1 MGFTSPA
8 KVQFDRITFGDETG
22 MMKLFIEL
30 SDRGLITDDMVH
42 EIFDFFPDIVKKK
55 MITENKARKAKR
67 YPDKAGPYYKPNP
80 EEELKKIILQAG
92 GVTPSEVGLELL
104 EKKSGEVP
112 LVDKT
117 HEQDLK
123 VAKIGGKNELNKGT
137 KAKPPKL
144 NGRPKNAKDTV
155 IRKQRVAKA
164 DTFVSRFLWAN
175 AAQKKIS
182 ELVTDV
188 WVAESCGKKDV
199 RSLTTA
205 EAEELELVKFN
216 ILCNINPYSSVD
228 IDTIAQTF
236 DTLDNQVKV
245 DMSAAAKILYMSFVK
260 KNSKEPTLEEKRQI
274 QASAYSL
281 YFEEDEVEEEV
292 SAEQELDN
300 STLQIIKETN

>member
-1 MGFTSPA
+1 
-8 KVQFDRITFGDETG
+8 
-22 MMKLFIEL
+22 
-30 SDRGLITDDMVH
+30 MVH
-42 EIFDFFPDIVKKK
+42 EIFDFFQEIVRKK
-55 MITENKARKAKR
+55 MITENKARKNKR

-80 EEELKKIILQAG
+80 EDELKKIILQAG

-104 EKKSGEVP
+104 EKKAGEVP

-123 VAKIGGKNELNKGT
+123 VAKIGGQLKQE
-137 KAKPPKL
+137 KATPKL

-155 IRKQRVAKA
+155 NRKQRVAKA

-188 WVAESCGKKDV
+188 WVSESCGKKDV

-216 ILCNINPYSSVD
+216 ILCNINPYSGVD
-228 IDTIAQTF
+228 IDTITKTFSSTNAQ
-236 DTLDNQVKV
+236 VEV
-245 DMSAAAKILYMSFVK
+245 DISSAAKALYISFVN
-260 KNSKEPTLEEKRQI
+260 KNNREPSLDEKRQI

-281 YFEEDEVEEEV
+281 YFEKDEE
-292 SAEQELDN
+292 SITQQTDDELDN
-300 STLQIIKETN
+300 STIELVKEIKNG